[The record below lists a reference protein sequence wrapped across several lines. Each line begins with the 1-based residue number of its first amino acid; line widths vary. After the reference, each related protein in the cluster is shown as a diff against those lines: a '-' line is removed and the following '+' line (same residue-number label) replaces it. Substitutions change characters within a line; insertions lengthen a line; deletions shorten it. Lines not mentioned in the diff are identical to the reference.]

1 MLSDRVYVVAG
12 GGNGIGKAAAIE
24 LGRHG
29 ATVVVNDLGVDVHG
43 EENDDGS
50 LDEVVAEVESAGG
63 TGTAH
68 YGDVSSLEYTERLI
82 SETYESYGR
91 IDGVANF
98 AGILRDA
105 LSYKMTGEEWDDV
118 IRVHL
123 RGHFSLLRN
132 AGAHWREVAENGTDR
147 PQRSF
152 VCVTSRSALGN
163 VGQANYSAAKS
174 GILGLTRTTAQE
186 LHRHDV
192 RVNALMPTAFTR
204 MIEDIPEEKRSFSEE
219 EMPVSKIA
227 PVVAFLMSDDATDVT
242 GCTIRAAGD
251 SIGIVSNP
259 ELTRVG
265 YNTDGWSLEE
275 LREHFH
281 ETVGNGTNLKKTSR
295 EF

>member
-12 GGNGIGKAAAIE
+12 GGNGIGKAAAVE

-43 EENDDGS
+43 EESDDGS
-50 LDEVVAEVESAGG
+50 LDDVIEEVEAVGG
-63 TGTAH
+63 TATAH
-68 YGDVSSLEYTERLI
+68 YGDVSSLEYTERLVE
-82 SETYESYGR
+82 ETHGTYGR
-91 IDGVANF
+91 LDGVANF
-98 AGILRDA
+98 AGILKDA

-132 AGAHWREVAENGTDR
+132 AGSHWREIAEDDVDR

-152 VCVTSRSALGN
+152 LSVTSRSALGN
-163 VGQANYSAAKS
+163 AGQANYSAAKA

-186 LHRHDV
+186 LYRHDV

-204 MIEDIPEEKRSFSEE
+204 MIEDIPESQRSFDEE
-219 EMPVSKIA
+219 EMPASKIA

-265 YNTDGWSLEE
+265 YSTDGWSVEE
-275 LREHFH
+275 LQEHFH
-281 ETVGNGTNLKKTSR
+281 DAVGSGTNLKKTSR